1 MFQTEFKE
9 GCMLV
14 LGGAKSGKSTFA
26 LKICNQLNKHPV
38 FLATARAL
46 DNEMADRIRR
56 HKLERGNEWITE
68 EEPLDVTG
76 SIRRLDRKDR
86 VIIFDCL
93 TLWVNNLYMKY
104 KDDRPAIDQAVDNLV
119 NILKEIRGEII
130 LVSNEVGLGIVPDN
144 PMARAYRDDLGL
156 LNQRIANLSKKVV
169 NLIAGLPMILK
180 DE

>member
-1 MFQTEFKE
+1 MFQTEFKK

-26 LKICNQLNKHPV
+26 LEICNQLVKRPV
-38 FLATARAL
+38 FLATAQAL
-46 DNEMADRIRR
+46 DNEMAERIRR
-56 HKLERGNEWITE
+56 HKLERGNEWVTE

-76 SIRRLDRKDR
+76 SIQRMDREDR

-93 TLWVNNLYMKY
+93 TLWVNNLYMEY
-104 KDDRPAIDQAVDNLV
+104 CEDRQAIEQTMDNLV
-119 NILKEIRGEII
+119 SILKEIRGTII

-144 PMARAYRDDLGL
+144 PMARSYRDDLGV
-156 LNQRIANLSKKVV
+156 LNRRIAGLSKKVV
-169 NLIAGLPMILK
+169 NLVAGLPMVLK